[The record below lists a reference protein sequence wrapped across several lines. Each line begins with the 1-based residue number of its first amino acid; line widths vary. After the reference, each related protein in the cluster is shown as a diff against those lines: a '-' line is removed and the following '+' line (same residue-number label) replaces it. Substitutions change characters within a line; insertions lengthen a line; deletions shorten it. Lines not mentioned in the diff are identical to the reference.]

1 MELIVLIILYFGYNL
16 VVALIKKMQNQYEE
30 PDFPYQPADKSPDS
44 IEKRPTST
52 KLDGSDLLKR
62 DRPNEKIEETLE
74 GANPTGQ
81 KKNLSQQ
88 ERYEELFKD
97 EEINMKEIEAK
108 KEEARRKKARAKKK
122 LKKVKKKR
130 ESTKYKKNQEIDINN
145 LGRQQLEQ
153 GVVLAEVLKPP
164 RAKRPYRFKLNRN
177 E

>member
-1 MELIVLIILYFGYNL
+1 VELIVLIILYFGYNL

-30 PDFPYQPADKSPDS
+30 PDFPYQSADKNPNS
-44 IEKRPTST
+44 IEKRPTSA
-52 KLDGSDLLKR
+52 KLDELNPSRLDKSGQ
-62 DRPNEKIEETLE
+62 KIEGDLKESNST
-74 GANPTGQ
+74 NQ
-81 KKNLSQQ
+81 HKHLSQQ
-88 ERYEELFKD
+88 EKYEELFED
-97 EEINMKEIEAK
+97 QEIDMKEIEAK